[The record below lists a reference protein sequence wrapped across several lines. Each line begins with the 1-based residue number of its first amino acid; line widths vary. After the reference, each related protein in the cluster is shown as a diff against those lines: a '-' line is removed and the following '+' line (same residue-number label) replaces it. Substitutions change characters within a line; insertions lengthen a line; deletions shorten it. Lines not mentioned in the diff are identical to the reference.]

1 MKKIDYVKKSLPLFY
16 KDFDKFF
23 EVTEYVCPT
32 PTYPPTGLLIKP
44 KNGKVVNAWWLR
56 EIMENYSCMVTP
68 EGLVILSL
76 RKFANWIKIFDIK
89 IEK

>member
-16 KDFDKFF
+16 KEFNKFF
-23 EVTEYVCPT
+23 EVTEYTC
-32 PTYPPTGLLIKP
+32 PTYPHTTGLLIKP

-76 RKFANWIKIFDIK
+76 RKFANLIKVFDVK
-89 IEK
+89 VEK